1 MLLFDLDGTLID
13 SNAIWVEVDLA
24 FLSQHGL
31 APTEEYVYTMG
42 HSIFPLAA
50 QYTKDYYHLDL
61 TPQSIMETW
70 LSMARVAY
78 AQVPLK
84 EGAAAYLDQCRGA
97 GERLALVTACVP
109 ELCQLA
115 LDRHHLSEYFETTIY
130 AQELGMEKRDPQFF
144 ALAAR
149 QLAAAPE
156 DCVLYDDA
164 PANCAAAQQ
173 AGMQVVGVY
182 DSFYAAYQHE
192 VQASSNQY
200 ITSLTQLLV

>member
-24 FLSQHGL
+24 FLSRHGL
-31 APTEEYVYTMG
+31 APTEEYTYTVG

-50 QYTKDYYHLDL
+50 QYTKEYYHMDL
-61 TPQSIMETW
+61 TPQGIMDEW
-70 LSMARVAY
+70 LTMARDAY

-84 EGAAAYLDQCRGA
+84 EGAVAYLDQCRAA

-115 LDRHHLSEYFETTIY
+115 LSRHHLAGYFEAVIF
-130 AQELGMEKRDPQFF
+130 AQELGIEKRDPQFF
-144 ALAAR
+144 ALTAQ
-149 QLAAAPE
+149 QLAVAPG
-156 DCVLYDDA
+156 DCILYDDA
-164 PANCAAAQQ
+164 PANCASAQQ

-192 VQASSNQY
+192 VQASSNRY
-200 ITSLTQLLV
+200 ITSLSQLLT